1 MRKFFQHSEA
11 TMAEDPSKS
20 AATKPAKGLLADIAQ
35 KFEQARSRRAGA
47 ILVRIVGEDGGDF
60 YLHSTSSGCQLSQE
74 SRGAPPL
81 VEVIGTADR
90 IRPIL
95 DGSKDGRLQFY
106 LGGIRVRGD
115 LQYLSEI
122 AHELGFIKERF

>member
-1 MRKFFQHSEA
+1 
-11 TMAEDPSKS
+11 
-20 AATKPAKGLLADIAQ
+20 
-35 KFEQARSRRAGA
+35 
-47 ILVRIVGEDGGDF
+47 
-60 YLHSTSSGCQLSQE
+60 
-74 SRGAPPL
+74 
-81 VEVIGTADR
+81 VIGTADR